1 MTRRHF
7 TVVPVDGRVVE
18 PVLKL
23 GGQPVWLEKP
33 QWPTSLEYDEPMTFI
48 GQFPVPHG
56 LAYLFMTRA
65 ADYAPYT
72 AEPEG
77 GENAVIVQPD
87 GRLPLLRRTM
97 RDDPAPQRVV
107 EQAEGPTAAPDHRLI
122 QVAPEGEG
130 ELQFVEGEPEWL
142 QGDETP
148 GDGYRLVA
156 QLAAELLPFEV
167 NFGDGGVG
175 YVFLSPDGREGRFLW
190 QGH

>member
-7 TVVPVDGRVVE
+7 TVVPVDGPVTE

-23 GGQPVWLEKP
+23 GGQPVWLAAP
-33 QWPTSLEYDEPMTFI
+33 QWPISLEYDEPMTFI
-48 GQFPVPHG
+48 GQFPVRGG

-65 ADYAPYT
+65 DDYAPYA

-87 GRLPLLRRTM
+87 GRLQLLRRTVH
-97 RDDPAPQRVV
+97 DDPAPQRVAD
-107 EQAEGPTAAPDHRLI
+107 QADGPTVGPDHRLI
-122 QVAPEGEG
+122 QVPPEGEG
-130 ELQFVEGEPEWL
+130 ELQFADGEPLWL

-148 GDGYRLVA
+148 GDGYGLVA
-156 QLAAELLPFEV
+156 QLAPELLPFKV

-175 YVFLSPDGREGRFLW
+175 YVFLSADGREGRFLW